1 MSEDEFKILK
11 TLKLPLTIAIHYQNL
26 SSGKNKCLAQKLFG
40 LKKNASFFWNAHP
53 TTFFPCHNG
62 CGIKEMNLKFRQ
74 IFVLFFL

>member
-40 LKKNASFFWNAHP
+40 LKKTPAFFGTLIQLPSFLVIMGAAS
-53 TTFFPCHNG
+53 
-62 CGIKEMNLKFRQ
+62 KR
-74 IFVLFFL
+74 

>member
-40 LKKNASFFWNAHP
+40 LKKRRLFLERSSNYLLSL
-53 TTFFPCHNG
+53 
-62 CGIKEMNLKFRQ
+62 MNLKFRQ